1 MQVDDLDGIAVGILE
16 ICVAADESDMSLVL
30 IADDLDAFGFQ
41 LRYRPVESLTVHDE
55 GVMDEGMAGIIRPPV
70 VAYIGQ
76 DEEVIADD
84 KTFQGMTFNHDEMH
98 IVCPWHGW
106 EYDIATGEMVADRN
120 FRLRKYEVD
129 IRGDEVYVLT

>member
-1 MQVDDLDGIAVGILE
+1 MKGNWYAYQNLCAHQGGPA
-16 ICVAADESDMSLVL
+16 C
-30 IADDLDAFGFQ
+30 
-41 LRYRPVESLTVHDE
+41 E
-55 GVMDEGMAGIIRPPV
+55 GLLMAKV
-70 VAYIGQ
+70 
-76 DEEVIADD
+76 EEVIADD
-84 KTFQGMTFNHDEMH
+84 KTFQGMRFNHDEMH